1 MNRCVSAGF
10 GWKQRTAC
18 LACQAQRPPGLL
30 AFALHCLNCPP
41 LQPTEQAMEKL
52 DDSRKKKIEEMVQEA
67 IAAALGGGGGRPA
80 AAAPPAAGRPPSR
93 QASNVST
100 ASGSRPGTA
109 RSSPKALAPKS
120 LNRPAAA
127 AGAAAKGA
135 AVRRTASGT
144 GGRGGARA
152 GGSGGGAAAPEED
165 LSVGKL
171 SNEELEER
179 MVETFGAP
187 TGERSSRAGCP
198 KEWWPSRLHSWCP
211 VVAAQTA

>member
-1 MNRCVSAGF
+1 MKCWLGRSIACSVLH
-10 GWKQRTAC
+10 RTAC
-18 LACQAQRPPGLL
+18 LRLGA
-30 AFALHCLNCPP
+30 AFMLHCLTCPP

-67 IAAALGGGGGRPA
+67 IAAAKGGGGGRSAAA
-80 AAAPPAAGRPPSR
+80 AAAPPVGRPPSR

-144 GGRGGARA
+144 GGSASARGGARA
-152 GGSGGGAAAPEED
+152 GGSSAAAPEED

-179 MVETFGAP
+179 MVETFGGA
-187 TGERSSRAGCP
+187 TGE
-198 KEWWPSRLHSWCP
+198 
-211 VVAAQTA
+211 QTGFGG